1 MGPLTLR
8 GGSLSPP
15 LSLRGGR
22 ACALKRFGAQ
32 AGGVIIGRK
41 MSNIRVII
49 RHLNSYIHSY
59 ERKAAM
65 NKNNTFVDRR
75 FHPQL
80 RQFVRFEFIA
90 YIILH
95 LYTCY
100 VIFSDYGLMFAIIA
114 AICPVIPEIY
124 MFVMGIFAKEFIY
137 IAVFLVFVASVIV
150 NAIVIN
156 WKTRSK

>member
-1 MGPLTLR
+1 MLQRVLCRVCRETPVVREQREHGHAGGYDPGHHQYR
-8 GGSLSPP
+8 GGSERRRKWVGCGLACQGRGRGP
-15 LSLRGGR
+15 LSGKGKRTQPGGG
-22 ACALKRFGAQ
+22 CFELVLTKMKRIFSSFTA
-32 AGGVIIGRK
+32 
-41 MSNIRVII
+41 
-49 RHLNSYIHSY
+49 IHSY

-114 AICPVIPEIY
+114 AI
-124 MFVMGIFAKEFIY
+124 
-137 IAVFLVFVASVIV
+137 
-150 NAIVIN
+150 
-156 WKTRSK
+156 